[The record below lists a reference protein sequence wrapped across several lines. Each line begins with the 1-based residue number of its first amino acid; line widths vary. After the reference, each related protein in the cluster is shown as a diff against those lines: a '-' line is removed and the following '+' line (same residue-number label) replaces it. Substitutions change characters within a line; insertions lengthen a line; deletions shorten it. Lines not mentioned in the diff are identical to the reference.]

1 MRGRQ
6 LTHEEA
12 LHWFVALL
20 QVPRTLDLRR
30 GWNGSPF
37 RALGSDGMACIDFFL
52 MENMRFVVN
61 EANTIP
67 GFTDISMYLKA
78 MAAPGLHRLAQ
89 RHFNG
94 TAAFLRGMTT

>member
-6 LTHEEA
+6 LPHEEA

-78 MAAPGLHRLAQ
+78 MAAPGGFTGSL
-89 RHFNG
+89 NDIS
-94 TAAFLRGMTT
+94 TAPPLFCAE